1 MSFDL
6 GTTGSSMYPNGIRF
20 VKKFDEGGPKQNKYP
35 TYSELMSNPKL
46 YGLV

>member
-20 VKKFDEGGPKQNKYP
+20 VKKFEDGGATN
-35 TYSELMSNPKL
+35 TS
-46 YGLV
+46 